1 MATKIITFLRN
12 WNRFLIHGVPRTSAD
27 FQSNIVLVQYYKDSG
42 KYINVDRMYLLTMN
56 KIAETKK
63 YRTIFFL
70 LNLTFTFFL
79 IL

>member
-42 KYINVDRMYLLTMN
+42 KYINVDRMYFFTMN
-56 KIAETKK
+56 KIAEMKK
-63 YRTIFFL
+63 YRTIDHSLFL
-70 LNLTFTFFL
+70 INFTFTFS
-79 IL
+79 

>member
-42 KYINVDRMYLLTMN
+42 KYINVDRMYFFTMN
-56 KIAETKK
+56 KIAEMKK
-63 YRTIFFL
+63 YRTFPNQFCL
-70 LNLTFTFFL
+70 HVFL